1 MAITTY
7 AELQTAVATWLNRTD
22 LTAQIPDFITLA
34 EADIARWLRVWWNEK
49 RAEAVPTDAY
59 IALPTDYL
67 GMRNVQ
73 WNYSTYR
80 VPLEQ
85 VSPEALDRLEMHT
98 QEDIPAFYAV
108 HDGQIELRPSPSA
121 ANEVKIE
128 ISYYARPAVLSD
140 SNTSNEILVNAPDLL
155 LYAALM
161 IGAKITLD
169 EMRIALFQSEYER
182 VKAEVMRSSTRATW
196 GEGNALRMRAM

>member
-7 AELQTAVATWLNRTD
+7 AELQTAIATWLNRTD
-22 LTAQIPDFITLA
+22 LTTLIPDFVTLA
-34 EADIARWLRVWWNEK
+34 EADIGRWLRVWWNEK
-49 RAEAVPTDAY
+49 RAYAVPTGSY
-59 IALPTDYL
+59 VALPTDYI
-67 GMRNVQ
+67 GIRNIQ

-85 VSPEALDRLEMHT
+85 VSPEALDRLETFT

-121 ANEVKIE
+121 ANDVQLE
-128 ISYYARPAVLSD
+128 ISYYGKPAALSD
-140 SNTSNEILVNAPDLL
+140 SNTSNETLVNAPDLL
-155 LYAALM
+155 LYGALM

-169 EMRIALFQSEYER
+169 EMRIPLFQSEYER
-182 VKAEVMRSSTRATW
+182 VKAEVMKSSGKATW

>member
-7 AELQTAVATWLNRTD
+7 AELQTAIASWLNRDD
-22 LTAQIPDFITLA
+22 LTSLIPDFITLA
-34 EADIARWLRVWWNEK
+34 ETDIARWLRVWWNEK
-49 RAEAVPTDAY
+49 RAETIPVSSY
-59 IALPTDYL
+59 VELPTDYL
-67 GMRNVQ
+67 GMRNIQ

-85 VSPEALDRLEMHT
+85 VSPEALDRLEMNT
-98 QEDIPAFYAV
+98 QEDVPAFYAV

-121 ANEVKIE
+121 ANDVKLE
-128 ISYYARPAVLSD
+128 ISYYARPTVLSD
-140 SNTSNEILVNAPDLL
+140 SNTSNEILANAPDLL
-155 LYAALM
+155 LYGALM
-161 IGAKITLD
+161 IAAKVTLD
-169 EMRIALFQSEYER
+169 EMRIPLFQSEYER

>member
-22 LTAQIPDFITLA
+22 LTAQIPDFIALA

-49 RAEAVPTDAY
+49 RAEAVPTGAY
-59 IALPTDYL
+59 IELPTNYL

-169 EMRIALFQSEYER
+169 EMRIPLFQSEYER